1 MVEWFKGSA
10 LRPFLAQLDAQ
21 EKTQY
26 LADYLAAIRQAYPA
40 LPSGT
45 VLLPFPRIFIV
56 ATR

>member
-1 MVEWFKGSA
+1 
-10 LRPFLAQLDAQ
+10 LAQLDAQ